1 MRTSAK
7 ALVDAKERQY
17 LFNGTI
23 FKPPEG
29 STGYRRQEYFYCSF
43 FIVLDFDDGELT
55 PDCFIDL
62 FWKKAG
68 AAQKRSF
75 LICNSYSRSAET
87 PNRFRVILFYRKPAT
102 SLEQHQAVYDAIV
115 RRLAEVG
122 YSEEVAGLDRNC
134 RSGVQSFYMPGTNRH
149 HQDWAFFKTFGTKT
163 RDLAQYAIDPT
174 KYWKT
179 TNTKDVQLNGH
190 SFGNGSTTTAATIEE
205 LKSTIRAMKDG
216 RHKSVWQLAKQ
227 LAWQFKDESTVKYHL
242 DELAGSDK
250 ALQKKTRDAIA
261 SLRKDKRL

>member
-1 MRTSAK
+1 M
-7 ALVDAKERQY
+7 
-17 LFNGTI
+17 
-23 FKPPEG
+23 
-29 STGYRRQEYFYCSF
+29 
-43 FIVLDFDDGELT
+43 VLDFDNGKLT
-55 PDCFIDL
+55 PDQFIDI

-87 PNRFRVILFYRKPAT
+87 PNRFRVILFYRSPAT

-115 RRLAEVG
+115 NRLAEDG
-122 YSEEVAGLDRNC
+122 YNETEAGLDRNC

-174 KYWKT
+174 MYG
-179 TNTKDVQLNGH
+179 NTGNGKDLTISGH
-190 SFGNGSTTTAATIEE
+190 SPCNGSTMATTLIEE
-205 LKSTIRAMKDG
+205 LKATIRAMPEG
-216 RHKSVWQLAKQ
+216 RHKLFFQLARQ
-227 LAWQFKDESTVKYHL
+227 LALKHRDENTVRQHL
-242 DELAGSDK
+242 TELAGSDQ

-261 SLRKDKRL
+261 SLRNYGIL